1 MKENQEF
8 STETENTMMKKEYVP
23 TRCATCQTID
33 EMIEYMKELERQLKE
48 FDELMSPVQKVKERE
63 RINTLKFFIS
73 RLEGMG
79 K

>member
-1 MKENQEF
+1 MNGWHGRSNRNSAQDATDGLYSGGE
-8 STETENTMMKKEYVP
+8 SMTE
-23 TRCATCQTID
+23 
-33 EMIEYMKELERQLKE
+33 E
-48 FDELMSPVQKVKERE
+48 FDKLMSPVQKVKERE

>member
-1 MKENQEF
+1 MQAETMTDEF
-8 STETENTMMKKEYVP
+8 DNIPELKKEYVP
-23 TRCATCQTID
+23 TRCTTCRTID

-48 FDELMSPVQKVKERE
+48 FDELMLPVQKVKERE